1 MVIFYCFYVVIIH
14 MIYEIL
20 MIVHL
25 FLSDHLLNLMFPESF
40 IFVPILKILFLL
52 HFLQLFLSFCHS
64 FIHLIMLVLMI
75 EFEFLQLFL
84 SLLLFFTI
92 SKLFKI
98 FIH

>member
-1 MVIFYCFYVVIIH
+1 MVLFHCFYMIIIH

-20 MIVHL
+20 MIVFL
-25 FLSDHLLNLMFPESF
+25 FLPYHLLNLMFPESF

-64 FIHLIMLVLMI
+64 LIHLIMLVFMI

-84 SLLLFFTI
+84 SLLLFLTI
-92 SKLFKI
+92 SKLI
-98 FIH
+98 